1 MSTIAVNKTAKIE
14 LQATSYG
21 WLGSFKAMASPCEI
35 LLEGVTKTQAE
46 QLTTMAA
53 LEAWR
58 IEQKYSRY
66 RSDSVLSQINQT
78 FNCWQQL
85 DDETAALLEFART
98 CYQLSDGLF
107 DITSGVLRK
116 VWHFDG
122 SDHIPDV
129 EAVAAL
135 LPLIGFDKLGFQQ
148 LEQEQPETN
157 HTAATSQHKAQL
169 QLWLP
174 QGMELD
180 LGGIAKEYAVDK
192 VARLLA
198 AATTAPNTTS
208 QSTSAAPAM
217 VVNFGGDMLAVRP
230 KTSDNPWR
238 IGIEHPGKPDEPAM
252 LVALTAGALATSGD
266 ARRFLQ
272 KDGVR
277 YSHILNPKT
286 GWPVPNAPRS
296 VTVSAPSCVMAGL
309 LATTALLQGAGA
321 EAFLQQQG
329 LKFWLIP

>member
-1 MSTIAVNKTAKIE
+1 MSACFFFRWSYVSINMPPCLSTFMATTDLPASVNIK

-35 LLEGVTKTQAE
+35 LLEGMTEVKAE
-46 QLTTMAA
+46 QLTRIAA
-53 LEAWR
+53 EEAWR

-66 RSDSVLSQINQT
+66 RSDSVLSQINRT
-78 FNCWQQL
+78 VNSWQQL
-85 DDETAALLEFART
+85 DAETAALLQFANT

-116 VWHFDG
+116 VWRFDG
-122 SDHIPDV
+122 SDQIPDSA
-129 EAVAAL
+129 AVSAL
-135 LPLIGFDKLGFQQ
+135 LPFVGFDQ
-148 LEQEQPETN
+148 LKF
-157 HTAATSQHKAQL
+157 AGD

-192 VARLLA
+192 VAQLLA
-198 AATTAPNTTS
+198 DATNAQGTAL
-208 QSTSAAPAM
+208 
-217 VVNFGGDMLAVRP
+217 VVNFGGDMLAVRS
-230 KTSDNPWR
+230 KTDQHPWR

-321 EAFLQQQG
+321 EDFLQQQG

>member
-35 LLEGVTKTQAE
+35 LLEGVTEAQAG

-66 RSDSVLSQINQT
+66 RSDSVLSQINQSLD
-78 FNCWQQL
+78 CWQQI

-98 CYQLSDGLF
+98 CYQLSEGLF

-122 SDHIPDV
+122 SDHIPDTA
-129 EAVAAL
+129 AVAAL
-135 LPLIGFDKLGFQQ
+135 LPNVGFNKLRLDG
-148 LEQEQPETN
+148 N
-157 HTAATSQHKAQL
+157 K
-169 QLWLP
+169 LWLP

-192 VARLLA
+192 VAQLLA
-198 AATTAPNTTS
+198 AATTPTGSTS
-208 QSTSAAPAM
+208 QDTTPAAPSM

-230 KTSDNPWR
+230 KTSDKPWYV
-238 IGIEHPGKPDEPAM
+238 GIEHPGKPDEPAM

-272 KDGVR
+272 KDGIR

>member
-1 MSTIAVNKTAKIE
+1 MTQHNSPAAITIA
-14 LQATSYG
+14 ATSYG

-35 LLEGVTKTQAE
+35 LLEGVTEAQAE
-46 QLTTMAA
+46 QLIRLAA
-53 LEAWR
+53 QEAWR
-58 IEQKYSRY
+58 IEHKYSRY

-78 FNCWQQL
+78 FHCWQQI
-85 DDETAALLEFART
+85 DDETAALLEFAHT

-122 SDHIPDV
+122 SDQVPDA

-135 LPLIGFDKLGFQQ
+135 LPFVGFEKLGFQQ
-148 LEQEQPETN
+148 LKPEQPETDRI
-157 HTAATSQHKAQL
+157 AATNPHKAQL

-192 VARLLA
+192 VAQLLA
-198 AATTAPNTTS
+198 AATAP
-208 QSTSAAPAM
+208 QGAAAKAHSL

-230 KTSDNPWR
+230 KTDNTPWHV
-238 IGIEHPGKPDEPAM
+238 GIEHPGKPDEPAM
-252 LVALTAGALATSGD
+252 LVALSAGALATSGD

-277 YSHILNPKT
+277 YSHILSPKT